1 MLLSLEP
8 RGRQSRWMLLASPLL
23 AGLLTL
29 VCGALLFACLGHDPW
44 QTLHT
49 VLVQPLSDLYGLG
62 ELLVKAMPILLCALG
77 LALAYQARVWNI
89 GAEGQ
94 LLVGALAGSAVAI
107 QLLDWQSRWALAWVL
122 LAGTAAGALWAGF
135 AAWLRTRFNA
145 NEILT
150 TIMLNYIAL
159 NLLLYGVHG
168 PLKDPDGF
176 NFPQSALFG
185 EASRLP
191 ALFEDSRVH
200 LGALFG
206 LLALAAV
213 WVLAQRSFL
222 GFQVRVLGLDR
233 RTAGFVGFRE
243 KRLVWFV
250 LLFSGALAGLAGVCE
265 VAGPIGADVQR
276 FAVLL
281 VAAGE
286 SDETTVALG
295 LRERFGAPARLVA
308 AAVRDDPDLEDPGGL
323 GFQVVFRMDDAGTGA
338 HHLHVAGLG
347 AALVA
352 QAVLVGDR
360 AFADIGNDLHVAVR
374 VRREAAAGGDL
385 VIVPDPQAAP
395 VLALRVIVV
404 GEGKMMTRVQ
414 PAVVGMA
421 QTVEGTTFDHD
432 RISIGPVAARLRE
445 GAGG

>member
-233 RTAGFVGFRE
+233 RAAGFVGFRE
-243 KRLVWFV
+243 SAW
-250 LLFSGALAGLAGVCE
+250 SGSCCCSPARWQAWPASARSPGRSANWCRRSRR
-265 VAGPIGADVQR
+265 ATAMRRSPWPSS
-276 FAVLL
+276 AVSIPS
-281 VAAGE
+281 A
-286 SDETTVALG
+286 SS
-295 LRERFGAPARLVA
+295 APAC
-308 AAVRDDPDLEDPGGL
+308 
-323 GFQVVFRMDDAGTGA
+323 
-338 HHLHVAGLG
+338 
-347 AALVA
+347 
-352 QAVLVGDR
+352 
-360 AFADIGNDLHVAVR
+360 
-374 VRREAAAGGDL
+374 
-385 VIVPDPQAAP
+385 
-395 VLALRVIVV
+395 
-404 GEGKMMTRVQ
+404 
-414 PAVVGMA
+414 
-421 QTVEGTTFDHD
+421 
-432 RISIGPVAARLRE
+432 
-445 GAGG
+445 